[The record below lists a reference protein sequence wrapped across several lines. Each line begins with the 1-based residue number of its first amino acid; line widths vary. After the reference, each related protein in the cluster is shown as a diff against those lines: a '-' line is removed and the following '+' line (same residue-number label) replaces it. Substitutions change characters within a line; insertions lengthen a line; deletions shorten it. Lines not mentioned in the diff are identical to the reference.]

1 MRIIHTE
8 IGTITEDENTITS
21 YIEGVGTII
30 WNKNT
35 NTMHTQWCEDEDQ
48 EREAEQ
54 RMEREQLAQAY

>member
-35 NTMHTQWCEDEDQ
+35 NTMETQWCEDDNNED
-48 EREAEQ
+48 EQ
-54 RMEREQLAQAY
+54 RMEREQLSQAY